1 MKKLLLLLFIPI
13 VCFGQE
19 DIERFKIYDTS
30 NSYIS
35 LKLDTM
41 TGKTWMVQI
50 GLGDGSSMTVEI
62 GDEEYAH
69 TLEFYTEEYNEDLKY
84 WEEKYNSNPELSD
97 EEKEEM
103 KPFSLERRLE
113 SDYFNP
119 LAKVG
124 RFKLYP
130 TNNMFNFIM
139 LDVINGKTW
148 QVQWSTEPENRI
160 VNRIY

>member
-1 MKKLLLLLFIPI
+1 MKKLFLLLFIPI

-50 GLGDGSSMTVEI
+50 DLGDTSSMTVEV

-69 TLEFYTEEYNEDLKY
+69 TLEFYTEKYNEDLQY
-84 WEEKYNSNPELSD
+84 WEENYNSNPELSD
-97 EEKEEM
+97 EEKEES
-103 KPFSLERRLE
+103 KPFSLERRLD

-148 QVQWSTEPENRI
+148 QVQWSTDPENRI
-160 VNRIY
+160 VKRIY